1 MLAQLFFT
9 PTDVNSFEMKSSPA
23 RAAIYNNPSSVQQGP
38 ARWRKNVQIA
48 DDHFTLMFFVST
60 QNWTDAQGSEK

>member
-1 MLAQLFFT
+1 MPFQLFFT
-9 PTDVNSFEMKSSPA
+9 PTDVNSFEMKSSSA

-48 DDHFTLMFFVST
+48 NDHFTLM
-60 QNWTDAQGSEK
+60 